1 MKKYINYIKVATL
14 TLSISLLSSCDK
26 GFDVVNQNP
35 NDPTTVSAD
44 LLLPHGIRSTMSVYW
59 GGNDVYTLGQDVGSG
74 FSQQIARIQYTD
86 IDQYNIQTNVID
98 DAWKDLYIEGQADF
112 QRVIALGKTANNEN
126 YQAIGLIM
134 RSWTFSI
141 LTDTYGDIPYKDAIQ
156 GTDGKLLTKYDSQ
169 KDVYVGLVADL
180 KTASDLINTKAVNA
194 TADILFAG
202 NMSRW
207 KKFANSLSLKLLTK
221 MLGKTDT
228 GIDVKAEIER
238 ILKDPVKYPVFTSYD
253 DAAVMTFL
261 TDAPNNNPINQN
273 RKSRDDFRISTTL
286 LSRLQATGDGR
297 LPIYVLKPEAGG
309 DYKGVPNGLDVTE
322 ANALGLSKTSKIG
335 TYFIQPTSP
344 AVIMSYSELLFLKA
358 EAAYKGVTLAGDAA
372 KLYDDAVKASF
383 AQYKLTPTADFL
395 KAIAYKSGT
404 EGFKQ
409 IMEQKWLA
417 LFGQGIEA
425 WTEVRRTGIP
435 ALSAPKIN
443 FNDNVIPTRLP
454 YPSSEENLNGTNMTA
469 ALKGAKNDKKM
480 KMWWMM

>member
-1 MKKYINYIKVATL
+1 MKKIFTFSIFI
-14 TLSISLLSSCDK
+14 ISLFFATSCDK
-26 GFDVVNQNP
+26 GFEEINKNP
-35 NDPTTVSAD
+35 NDPTSVSAD
-44 LLLPHGIRSTMSVYW
+44 LLLPHGIRSTMDVYW
-59 GGNDVYTLGQDVGSG
+59 GGRDVYTLGQDVGSG
-74 FSQQIARIQYTD
+74 FSQHIARIQYTD

-98 DAWKDLYIEGQADF
+98 DAWRDLYIEGQADF
-112 QRVIALGKTANNEN
+112 QRIIALGKTANNEN
-126 YQAIGLIM
+126 YQAIGLIL

-141 LTDTYGDIPYKDAIQ
+141 LTDVWGPIPYKDAIQ
-156 GTDGKLLTKYDSQ
+156 GTEGKLLTTYDAQ
-169 KDVYVGLVADL
+169 KDVYVGLIADL
-180 KTASDLINTKAVNA
+180 KTASDLINTKTVNG

-207 KKFANSLSLKLLTK
+207 KKFSNSLSLKLLVK

-228 GIDVKAEIER
+228 GIDVKSEIER
-238 ILKDPVKYPVFTSYD
+238 ILKDPVKYPVFTAYE

-273 RKSRDDFRISTTL
+273 RKSRDDFRISATL
-286 LSRLQATGDGR
+286 LTRLQATNDGR
-297 LPIYVLKPEAGG
+297 LAIYALKPEAGG
-309 DYKGVPNGLDVTE
+309 DYKAVPNGLDVTE

-335 TYFIQPTSP
+335 TFFVQPTSP
-344 AVIMSYSELLFLKA
+344 AVIMSYAELLFLKA

-372 KLYDDAVKASF
+372 KLYEDGIKASF

-395 KAIAYKSGT
+395 KAVSYKTGT

-409 IMEQKWLA
+409 IMEQKWIA

-425 WTEVRRTGIP
+425 WTEQRRTGIP
-435 ALSAPKIN
+435 AISAPKIN

-454 YPSSEENLNGTNMTA
+454 YPSSEENLNGTNMAA

>member
-1 MKKYINYIKVATL
+1 MKKYINHIKIATL

-26 GFDVVNQNP
+26 GFEEINKNP
-35 NDPTTVSAD
+35 NDPTAVSAD
-44 LLLPHGIRSTMSVYW
+44 LLLPNGIRNTMNVYW

-74 FSQQIARIQYTD
+74 FSQHIARIQYTD

-98 DAWKDLYIEGQADF
+98 DAWRDLYIVGLADF
-112 QRVIALGKTANNEN
+112 QRVIGLGKIANNEN
-126 YQAIGLIM
+126 YQAMGLIM
-134 RSWTFSI
+134 RSFAFSI
-141 LTDTYGDIPYKDAIQ
+141 LTDTYGDIPYKDAVQ
-156 GTDGKLLTKYDSQ
+156 GTEGKLLTKYDSQ

-180 KTASDLINTKAVNA
+180 KTASDLINTKAVNP

-207 KKFANSLSLKLLTK
+207 KKFANSLSLKLLVK

-253 DAAVMTFL
+253 DSAFMTFL
-261 TDAPNNNPINQN
+261 NDAPNNNPINQN
-273 RKSRDDFRISTTL
+273 RKSRDDFRVSTSL
-286 LSRLQATGDGR
+286 LTRLQATGDGR
-297 LPIYVLKPEAGG
+297 LPIFVLKPDAGG

-322 ANALGLSKTSKIG
+322 ANALGLTRTSKIG
-335 TYFIQPTSP
+335 TFFVQATAP

-358 EAAYKGVTLAGDAA
+358 EAAYKGVAIAGDAA

-383 AQYKLTPTADFL
+383 AQYKITPSADFL
-395 KAIAYKSGT
+395 KNIAYKGGT

-409 IMEQKWLA
+409 IMEQKWIA

-435 ALSAPKIN
+435 VLSAPKIN

-454 YPSSEENLNGTNMTA
+454 YPSSEENLNGTNMSA

>member
-1 MKKYINYIKVATL
+1 MKKIFTFSIFMTSLFFAT
-14 TLSISLLSSCDK
+14 SCDK
-26 GFDVVNQNP
+26 GFEEVNKNP
-35 NDPTTVSAD
+35 NDPTSVSAD

-74 FSQQIARIQYTD
+74 FSQHIARIQYTD

-98 DAWKDLYIEGQADF
+98 DAWRDLYIEGQADF
-112 QRVIALGKTANNEN
+112 QRIIALGKTANNEN
-126 YQAIGLIM
+126 YQAIGLIL

-141 LTDTYGDIPYKDAIQ
+141 LTDTWGSIPYKDAIQ
-156 GTDGKLLTKYDSQ
+156 GTEGKLLTTYDTQ
-169 KDVYVGLVADL
+169 KDVYVGLITDL
-180 KTASDLINTKAVNA
+180 KTASDLINTKAVNG

-207 KKFANSLSLKLLTK
+207 KKFANALSLKLLVK

-228 GIDVKAEIER
+228 GIDVKSEIER
-238 ILKDPVKYPVFTSYD
+238 ILKDPVKYPVFTAYE

-273 RKSRDDFRISTTL
+273 RKSRDDFRVSTSL
-286 LSRLQATGDGR
+286 LTRLQATGDGR

-309 DYKGVPNGLDVTE
+309 DYKGVPNGLDITE

-335 TYFIQPTSP
+335 TYFVQPTSP
-344 AVIMSYSELLFLKA
+344 AVIMSYAELLFLKA

-372 KLYDDAVKASF
+372 KLYEDGIKASF

-395 KAIAYKSGT
+395 KAVTYKTGT
-404 EGFKQ
+404 EGYKQ
-409 IMEQKWLA
+409 IMEQKWIA

-425 WTEVRRTGIP
+425 WTEQRRTGIP
-435 ALSAPKIN
+435 AISAPKIN

-454 YPSSEENLNGTNMTA
+454 YPSSEENLNGTNMQK
-469 ALKGAKNDKKM
+469 ALNGAKNDKKM
-480 KMWWMM
+480 KLWLML